1 MFFQIKR
8 IGPAKKNLKGHE
20 TILQRK
26 TKRFFVTNVLF
37 AFWRVGCG
45 VRVNKSK
52 SNILLMALDCHNNG
66 YISST
71 AHLIIKRKL
80 YETIQ
85 SRYLYTKER
94 LQLFLH

>member
-1 MFFQIKR
+1 M
-8 IGPAKKNLKGHE
+8 
-20 TILQRK
+20 QRK

-52 SNILLMALDCHNNG
+52 SNIRLLMALDSHNDG
-66 YISST
+66 YMSST

-85 SRYLYTKER
+85 SRYLNTKER
-94 LQLFLH
+94 LQLFLR